1 MSRGPG
7 RVQRII
13 EKAFAAKPY
22 HRWSVYQLCLL
33 AYHGAELA
41 PADNEAI
48 LSVPHQSIR
57 VSENERRSVLR
68 AATNVARRRGWQ
80 IIRDSTWK
88 DTADP
93 DQGKHIGRH
102 VRFENQSADARA
114 ALRQRM
120 RRNARL
126 LNGLPPDPTPEELG
140 VEAQQREAAAALR
153 AEHEI
158 KVAKVKAA
166 LGNELWTELQRL
178 RGVKE
183 TAEKTIEKTM
193 VEMQI
198 ALMRGNGLNNIAARV
213 LQDAG
218 GDLDKALEM
227 VADRMIDED
236 AA

>member
-7 RVQRII
+7 RVERII

-22 HRWSVYQLCLL
+22 HRWSVYPLCLL
-33 AYHGAELA
+33 AFHGAELA
-41 PADNEAI
+41 PADSEAM
-48 LSVPHQSIR
+48 LFVPHQSIR

-68 AATNVARRRGWQ
+68 AASNVARRRGWQ

-102 VRFENQSADARA
+102 VSFEHQSADARA
-114 ALRQRM
+114 ARVKRM

-126 LNGLPPDPTPEELG
+126 LKGLPLDPTPEELAA
-140 VEAQQREAAAALR
+140 EAKQREAAAAKR

-158 KVAKVKAA
+158 RVAKVKAA
-166 LGNELWTELQRL
+166 LGEELWAELQRL
-178 RGVKE
+178 RGLKE
-183 TAEKTIEKTM
+183 AAEKT
-193 VEMQI
+193 VENTNIDIQLL
-198 ALMRGNGLNNIAARV
+198 LMRGQGLNNIAAMV
-213 LQDAG
+213 LQDAS

>member
-1 MSRGPG
+1 VSRGPG
-7 RVQRII
+7 GVQRII

-33 AYHGAELA
+33 AFHGAELA
-41 PADNEAI
+41 PTGSEAI
-48 LSVPHQSIR
+48 LLVPCQSTR
-57 VSENERRSVLR
+57 VSENERRSLLR
-68 AATNVARRRGWQ
+68 AATKVARRRGWQ
-80 IIRDSTWK
+80 IICDSTWK

-102 VRFENQSADARA
+102 VRFQNQRADAQA
-114 ALRQRM
+114 ARVQRM
-120 RRNARL
+120 RRSARL
-126 LNGLPPDPTPEELG
+126 LKGLPLDPTPEELAA
-140 VEAQQREAAAALR
+140 EAKQREAAAAKR

-158 KVAKVKAA
+158 KVARVKAA
-166 LGNELWTELQRL
+166 LGKELWAELQRL

-183 TAEKTIEKTM
+183 AAEKTIEKTM

-198 ALMRGNGLNNIAARV
+198 ALMRGNGLNNTAARV